1 MEIMELGVNIL
12 NFGRYADP
20 AALLGWA
27 RFAEDTGFGCAMI
40 SDHVAVTPDV
50 AEQYEA
56 PFYDPFTALA
66 WLAAQTS
73 RIELG
78 TTVTILPYRHPLQT
92 ARITANI
99 DQLSGGRLILGVA
112 AGWARQEYAALGVP
126 YERRGDRTT
135 EYLEVIKRAWTN
147 DVISFRGEFVSFDEV
162 ATAPRPASSPHPPI
176 WAGGNSLAAIR
187 RAARLGDAWHPINAR
202 LDWLRDEG
210 IPALHAAAEAAKRP
224 VPALAPRIPL
234 RLTETPLG
242 PDRLPGQGSL
252 DQIRADIDAF
262 AELGA
267 THLLFDTYPGRPDQ
281 LRSPEDDQRMLI
293 AIAEKLG
300 GPGSP

>member
-1 MEIMELGVNIL
+1 MELGVNIL
-12 NFGRYADP
+12 NFGPYAN
-20 AALLGWA
+20 AETLLGWA
-27 RFAEDTGFGCAMI
+27 RFAENTGFGFAMI

-50 AEQYEA
+50 AEQYQT

-66 WLAAQTS
+66 WLSGLTS

-99 DQLSGGRLILGVA
+99 DQLSGGRLIFGVA

-126 YERRGDRTT
+126 YERRGARTT
-135 EYLEVIKRAWTN
+135 EYLDVIKRAWTN
-147 DVISFRGEFVSFDEV
+147 DVISMHGEFVSFDEV
-162 ATAPRPASSPHPPI
+162 ATGPRPARSPHPPI
-176 WAGGNSLAAIR
+176 WAGGNSPAAIR

-210 IPALHAAAEAAKRP
+210 IPALQAAAEAAERP

-234 RLTETPLG
+234 RLTDRPLG
-242 PDRLPGQGSL
+242 AERLPGQGSL
-252 DQIRADIDAF
+252 DQVRADIDVF

-267 THLLFDTYPGRPDQ
+267 SHLLFDTYPGRPDQ
-281 LRSPEDDQRMLI
+281 LRSPEEDQHVL
-293 AIAEKLG
+293 ATVTEKLSSS
-300 GPGSP
+300 GSP